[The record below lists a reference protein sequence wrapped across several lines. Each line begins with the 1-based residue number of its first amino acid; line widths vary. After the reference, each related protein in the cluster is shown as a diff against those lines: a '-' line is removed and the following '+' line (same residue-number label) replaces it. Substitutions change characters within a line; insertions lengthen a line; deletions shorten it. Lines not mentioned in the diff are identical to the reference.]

1 MLSLQPLPLAAAAL
15 LLLAATSTSAQTID
29 FGLEEPGCAPV
40 PADTLSAFATNA
52 DGNTSVTRAQA
63 ADIACHLKPL
73 LDRAAAN
80 DAAAA
85 ATLTAVY
92 QAWRQ
97 AFRPQSWGGK
107 PTDSKANWMANLA
120 TIVTINSNS
129 ASRYWAGLNAY
140 SALTTDDFAEVVLM
154 TPAATA
160 TGTTAAAKTS
170 GSRKLLAKYGTIPTY
185 PSLINWV
192 NAGKVLPAPGF
203 QAACGSSWAF
213 AAAGALESKLMI
225 DSKLNTTAALS
236 PQNIMDCTTRM
247 FAYTDFTCNGG
258 SLTDAFQYAAE
269 RGVTADDAYRYRSA
283 TPGND
288 ADAKGFLLQ
297 CDRAFLTGRAAR
309 AGLVRISAT
318 PAFKQVSPASNK
330 VALITALAAQPAV
343 TTLAMDASFQHYA
356 GGIWTS
362 TACGTAPNHALLL
375 VGYSTQ
381 TAGQEH
387 FLAKN
392 SLGAGWGEAGF
403 VRLAMAGDGAGL
415 CGMYRAAYQPAAVVA
430 VGPGKPGN
438 GNV

>member
-1 MLSLQPLPLAAAAL
+1 MHLTPHPSTPLPTPTPYL
-15 LLLAATSTSAQTID
+15 T
-29 FGLEEPGCAPV
+29 
-40 PADTLSAFATNA
+40 
-52 DGNTSVTRAQA
+52 
-63 ADIACHLKPL
+63 
-73 LDRAAAN
+73 
-80 DAAAA
+80 
-85 ATLTAVY
+85 TLTTTTTLHPPPHPLPPA
-92 QAWRQ
+92 Q
-97 AFRPQSWGGK
+97 
-107 PTDSKANWMANLA
+107 
-120 TIVTINSNS
+120 
-129 ASRYWAGLNAY
+129 AGLNAY

-236 PQNIMDCTTRM
+236 PQNIMVSSRGVACTDWGGVSSSSSSLGRPQEAHHSLPPLPLTLQDCTARM

-269 RGVTADDAYRYRSA
+269 RGVTADDGAWGLGRIWGRRESSVRERCQLACLPRPSPPACRVLQTHRILPAHLSPHHPTPPHPTPAAYRYRSA

-362 TACGTAPNHALLL
+362 TACG
-375 VGYSTQ
+375 G
-381 TAGQEH
+381 
-387 FLAKN
+387 
-392 SLGAGWGEAGF
+392 
-403 VRLAMAGDGAGL
+403 
-415 CGMYRAAYQPAAVVA
+415 CGGGMQR
-430 VGPGKPGN
+430 K
-438 GNV
+438 